1 VHTRS
6 RTKGAIKHF
15 LQKRWLRIIV
25 IYIPFLFL
33 ASSIT
38 IVVLY
43 KYFPV
48 TYTPLMA
55 LRGFEHRN
63 DNTFRT
69 YKVWKPLDEISPSLA
84 MAAMSSEDIRFVI
97 HRGFDWKSINIA
109 RLEHKT
115 GKGLRGASTISQQTA
130 KNVFLL
136 PHRSWVRKGLEAYFT
151 FGIELIWG
159 KKRILEV
166 YLNVI
171 ELGSGIYGAEAAS
184 QYYYHKPAKL
194 LTQRESALITAC
206 FPDPLHRNPTK
217 PTGNMQTRADA
228 IERIS
233 SLLPVPDWLLT
244 SDK

>member
-1 VHTRS
+1 MRFF
-6 RTKGAIKHF
+6 II
-15 LQKRWLRIIV
+15 KRWVQIIFT
-25 IYIPFLFL
+25 FLFL
-33 ASSIT
+33 IFILNSLT
-38 IVVLY
+38 ILIIY
-43 KYFPV
+43 KYSPI

-55 LRGFEHRN
+55 LRSFEHRN
-63 DNTFRT
+63 DDSFRT
-69 YKVWKPLDEISPSLA
+69 YKAWKPLDEISPSLA

-97 HRGFDWKSINIA
+97 HRGFDWKSIDIA

-136 PHRSWVRKGLEAYFT
+136 PHRSWIRKGLEAYFT

-159 KKRILEV
+159 KKRIMEV